1 MHIHEILRLSP
12 VVPVVTLN
20 DADDAVPVARALLA
34 GGLRTIELTLRTP
47 AALDAIRAIAAEVP
61 ELVLG
66 SGTILNAAQLDAA
79 TEAGARFH
87 VSPGLTPDLLAEAA
101 RRGAA
106 FLPGVATASEVM
118 MALEHG
124 FDCLKLFPA
133 AQLGVATLK
142 AFAGPLPQ
150 ATFCANGGITLDNGA
165 EFLRQPN
172 VIAVG
177 CSWVV
182 TEALV
187 GARDWAGI
195 EANARAAAALR
206 AGS

>member
-1 MHIHEILRLSP
+1 MHINNIMRLSP
-12 VVPVVTLN
+12 VVPVVTLH

-34 GGLRTIELTLRTP
+34 GGLKTIELTLRTP

-66 SGTILNAAQLDAA
+66 AGTILNAAQLDAA
-79 TEAGARFH
+79 TEAGAAFH
-87 VSPGLTPDLLAEAA
+87 VSPGMTPQLLAEAD
-101 RRGAA
+101 RRGVA

-118 MALEHG
+118 MALEYG

-133 AQLGVATLK
+133 AQLGIATLK

-150 ATFCANGGITLDNGA
+150 ALFCCNGGITLDNGD

-172 VIAVG
+172 VIALG

-187 GARDWAGI
+187 AARDWAGI
-195 EANARAAAALR
+195 EANARAAAALGT
-206 AGS
+206 A